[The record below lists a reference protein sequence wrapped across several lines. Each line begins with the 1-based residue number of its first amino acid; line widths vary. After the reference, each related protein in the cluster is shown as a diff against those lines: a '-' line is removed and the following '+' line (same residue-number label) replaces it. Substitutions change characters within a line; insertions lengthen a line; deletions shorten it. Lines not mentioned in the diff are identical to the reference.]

1 MPAKT
6 YELEI
11 ERMKQ
16 LTEQRANLLD
26 KKFK

>member
-26 KKFK
+26 KEFK